1 MGFLERLFRRRPML
15 AGWKRAGRRKAR
27 HLDGY
32 SVEIQNGVRECVSV
46 LYREANSFI
55 VFDGEKVGPK
65 WMQLNLF
72 APKQEPESRIAA
84 ILPRVAEGLESL
96 GREFVIYK
104 SGDPMIVADSERADA
119 ANDLRSMGLDPEVSA
134 DGKTVKL
141 KKLPGDYPKP
151 GQRDPKKEA
160 LRMMRNMQA
169 LAGKRFSPVVL
180 AKSRSAIV

>member
-1 MGFLERLFRRRPML
+1 MGFFAMLFKRRPTL
-15 AGWKRAGRRKAR
+15 PGWKRDGRRKAR

-46 LYREANSFI
+46 LYREGNSLI

-72 APKQEPESRIAA
+72 APKQEPESGIAA

-104 SGDPMIVADSERADA
+104 LGDPIIVPDSERSDA
-119 ANDLRSMGLDPEVSA
+119 ANNLRSMGLDPEVSA
-134 DGKTVKL
+134 DGKTVRL
-141 KKLPGDYPKP
+141 KKLQGNYPKP
-151 GQRDPKKEA
+151 EQRDPKKEA
-160 LRMMRNMQA
+160 LRMMGNVQA
-169 LAGKRFSPVVL
+169 LAGRRTPISVL
-180 AKSRSAIV
+180 AKSRNALV